1 MKELYE
7 HADQIN
13 ALLARNG
20 VRFGIYKNNE
30 FKEQLFPFDPIP
42 RIITKSEFDVLERG
56 LIQRVTALNMFFEDI
71 YSDKKII
78 KDGVIPPDFIY
89 SSSVYSAVCD
99 GVKHPNQIASH
110 ISGIDLVQAKDKS
123 WYILEDN
130 LRIPS
135 GASYPLIERDLCR
148 VGSPST
154 FRRNN
159 VEDNRD
165 YADMLKDA
173 MDHVNCGGIN
183 VILTPGRYNAAFFE
197 HSYLAERT
205 GAEAC
210 YWQGFVC

>member
-1 MKELYE
+1 MPFVFLKSNVTSCFAYVHKTELLLVPLSKFTYEGNDCMKELYE

-56 LIQRVTALNMFFEDI
+56 LIQRVTALNIFLEDI

-110 ISGIDLVQAKDKS
+110 ISGIDLVRRRIRAG
-123 WYILEDN
+123 IF
-130 LRIPS
+130 LRIICVF
-135 GASYPLIERDLCR
+135 LR
-148 VGSPST
+148 VQAI
-154 FRRNN
+154 R
-159 VEDNRD
+159 
-165 YADMLKDA
+165 L
-173 MDHVNCGGIN
+173 
-183 VILTPGRYNAAFFE
+183 
-197 HSYLAERT
+197 
-205 GAEAC
+205 
-210 YWQGFVC
+210 